1 MIAAYDVPPVGRG
14 YEIQAQSRLTQNFFA
29 LSVKIIESPL
39 PIATN
44 SLRLGGGMEALLSE
58 YGEEYDAM
66 MQELSIY
73 KVRIENILCE
83 TDIKEQDHLPMDH
96 RLW

>member
-1 MIAAYDVPPVGRG
+1 M
-14 YEIQAQSRLTQNFFA
+14 
-29 LSVKIIESPL
+29 
-39 PIATN
+39 
-44 SLRLGGGMEALLSE
+44 RLGGGMEALLSE

-83 TDIKEQDHLPMDH
+83 TDIKEQDHLPMDRH
-96 RLW
+96 TQVNTEILKTHPSRVRSVSNFQRG

>member
-1 MIAAYDVPPVGRG
+1 M
-14 YEIQAQSRLTQNFFA
+14 
-29 LSVKIIESPL
+29 
-39 PIATN
+39 
-44 SLRLGGGMEALLSE
+44 RLGGGMEALLSE